1 MVTYQER
8 NSDDLVARFIF
19 ECWQFLRPNRGRS
32 PSTRDLPLFLAEL
45 LVRGVMC
52 VLYCWRHEVG
62 YNFT

>member
-19 ECWQFLRPNRGRS
+19 ECWRFISPNRGRS
-32 PSTRDLPLFLAEL
+32 PSTRGLPLFLAVL

-52 VLYCWRHEVG
+52 VL
-62 YNFT
+62 